1 MSHRLPWPRRLWLRG
16 LSILAALPILSILPI
31 LSLMSLPAMA
41 AEPIKVVYH
50 VSDGI
55 EQAGRAIVNI
65 RNHLQADPSSKI
77 VVVTLS
83 NGIDFL
89 LEGAASKNGKP
100 FEPMVAA
107 LASSGVEFRVCN
119 NTLQGREIPSSRLML
134 EAKVIP
140 SGVAE
145 IARLQARE
153 GYVYIR
159 P

>member
-1 MSHRLPWPRRLWLRG
+1 MTSRLLCPVRIWLPV
-16 LSILAALPILSILPI
+16 L
-31 LSLMSLPAMA
+31 LSLLLSLLLATLPRPASA

-65 RNHLQADPSSKI
+65 RNHLQADPTSKI

-89 LEGAASKNGKP
+89 LEGASSKSGKP

-107 LASSGVEFRVCN
+107 LASSGVEFLVCN
-119 NTLQGREIPSSRLML
+119 NTLQGREIPASRLML
-134 EAKVIP
+134 EAKLVP

-145 IARLQARE
+145 IARLQARA
-153 GYVYIR
+153 GYAYIR